1 MTFQPGSMNYT
12 QGFGSSPDLVAFP
25 HLDIR
30 SPTTSD
36 INFPV
41 GQRWVNR
48 VAGSEYVLTS
58 QSSAGNVLTS
68 NWVLLGATGGALNTL
83 TTDDSTVVNPT
94 AGNINVSGASP
105 ISTTGSGSTVTIN
118 LSGIVPVAN
127 GGTGL
132 AAVTLHDLLIGN
144 GTSPLTLLAPSATS
158 GVPLISQGAA
168 SNPAY
173 GTAVVAGGGTGATT
187 LTAHGVLVGE
197 GTGPVVATTPGTT
210 GQVLIGS
217 TGADPAF
224 GAIGLNSGLTA
235 HGVLLGEGNSAIV
248 ATAVGATG
256 TLLSGNTGAD
266 PTFTA
271 SPSVTGSV
279 TAGTTLTATLG
290 AITATNGN
298 LVLGTA
304 GNKILSTSVGTT
316 IAAGANSFGTVPLVG
331 GTIVVSTTSVTANSI
346 ILLTAQNLGTV
357 VAPSALTVSARS
369 AGVSFTILASQATDT
384 STIGWEII
392 N

>member
-1 MTFQPGSMNYT
+1 MFQPGSMNYT
-12 QGFGSSPDLVAFP
+12 QGFGSSPDSVAFP
-25 HLDIR
+25 HIDVR
-30 SPTTSD
+30 SPTSSD
-36 INFPV
+36 VNYQI

-58 QSSAGNVLTS
+58 QSSTGGVLTS
-68 NWVLLGATGGALNTL
+68 NWALLGTTGGTLDTL
-83 TTDDSTVVNPT
+83 TTDDTTVVTPT
-94 AGNINVSGASP
+94 AGNINVAGASP
-105 ISTTGSGSTVTIN
+105 LSTTGSGSTVTVN
-118 LSGIVPVAN
+118 LTGTVPVAN

-132 AAVTLHDLLIGN
+132 TSVTAHDLLVGN

-158 GVPLISQGAA
+158 GVPLISQGASA
-168 SNPAY
+168 NPVY
-173 GTAVVAGGGTGATT
+173 GTATVPGGGTGATT
-187 LTAHGVLVGE
+187 FTAHGVLIGE
-197 GTGPVVATTPGTT
+197 GAGPVVATTPGTT

-224 GAIGLNSGLTA
+224 GALGLNSGLTA
-235 HGVLLGEGNSAIV
+235 HGVLLGEGTGAIV

-316 IAAGANSFGTVPLVG
+316 TAAGANSFGSVALTG
-331 GTIVVSTTSVTANSI
+331 GTATVATTAVTANSLI
-346 ILLTAQNLGTV
+346 FLTCQALGTV
-357 VAPSALTVSARS
+357 VVASGLAVTAKT
-369 AGVSFTILASQATDT
+369 AGTSFVITASQATDT
-384 STIGWEII
+384 STIAWMIV

>member
-1 MTFQPGSMNYT
+1 MFQPGSMNYT
-12 QGFGSSPDLVAFP
+12 QGFGSSPDSVAFP
-25 HLDIR
+25 HIDVR
-30 SPTTSD
+30 SPTSSD
-36 INFPV
+36 VNYQI

-58 QSSAGNVLTS
+58 QSSTGGVLTS
-68 NWVLLGATGGALNTL
+68 NWALLGTTGGTLDTL
-83 TTDDSTVVNPT
+83 TTDDTTVVTPT
-94 AGNINVSGASP
+94 AGNINVAGASP
-105 ISTTGSGSTVTIN
+105 LSTTGSGSTVTVN
-118 LSGIVPVAN
+118 LTGTVPVAN

-132 AAVTLHDLLIGN
+132 TSVTAHDLLVGN

-158 GVPLISQGAA
+158 GVPLISQGASA
-168 SNPAY
+168 NPVY
-173 GTAVVAGGGTGATT
+173 GTATVPGGGTGATT
-187 LTAHGVLVGE
+187 FTAHGVLIGE
-197 GTGPVVATTPGTT
+197 GAGPVVATTPGTT

-224 GAIGLNSGLTA
+224 GALGLNSGLTA
-235 HGVLLGEGNSAIV
+235 HGVLLGEGNSAIA

-271 SPSVTGSV
+271 SPSVTGSI

-316 IAAGANSFGTVPLVG
+316 TAAGANSFGSVALVG
-331 GTIVVSTTSVTANSI
+331 GTATVATTAVTANSLI
-346 ILLTAQNLGTV
+346 FLTCQALGTV
-357 VAPSALTVSARS
+357 VVASALAVTAKT
-369 AGVSFTILASQATDT
+369 AGTSFVITASQATDT
-384 STIGWEII
+384 STIAWMIV